1 MLFRSHRVLPQYH
14 PDPSEP
20 LAQERVTNVKN
31 RCQQAF
37 STNVEIQEAGIH
49 ELCIVIKSFNRRCLE
64 FPYVLCQSLQRLHHS
79 ATAMVTRCCVLKAAS
94 LSSRPRLWW
103 PWGCRSRQWWWL
115 GLSGIRSRVCESAAR
130 QRHHTLILHTTA
142 ERGRRQA
149 PPALQPFFNH
159 CQGQVRSRL

>member
-1 MLFRSHRVLPQYH
+1 MTS
-14 PDPSEP
+14 
-20 LAQERVTNVKN
+20 VKN

-37 STNVEIQEAGIH
+37 STNVEKQKAGIH
-49 ELCIVIKSFNRRCLE
+49 ELCIVIKSFNRLCLE
-64 FPYVLCQSLQRLHHS
+64 FPYVLCQSLQRRHHS
-79 ATAMVTRCCVLKAAS
+79 ATATLTLCCVLKAAS
-94 LSSRPRLWW
+94 LWSRPRLWW

-149 PPALQPFFNH
+149 PPLCSLFQSLSGSSPKQAVMARRIRREAGVSRRSIDMMQPT
-159 CQGQVRSRL
+159 